1 MTDDATQTEAVKA
14 LKEKY
19 SKDKSVKKWR
29 DYVKFGKK
37 PDAIS
42 MATEQN
48 HYYALDRF
56 CRWSGKSPDELI
68 KMRNRDIEDL
78 LKAYWNDSGSA
89 LMVIGSMKSF
99 FVANHKEIKLPPLNY
114 EPKNHLSIKKED
126 IARMVEVSDLRTK
139 VAILFLF
146 QSTLR
151 DGEFL
156 RLKYKNIKPDFE
168 AGRTPL
174 RVWIV
179 SDEEIRKNRI
189 KIRHR
194 RYDPYVGK
202 ETYEAL
208 VNYFASRE
216 KGTDKIHPEVITD
229 ESPILR
235 QISSPKPVNVGS
247 LDDMIRRVGLRI
259 GLVGMKPHLFRGA
272 SQTAL
277 ETAEFEGAVDT
288 AKIPKNWVDYLV
300 GHKPRG
306 ASAKHYS
313 YPEEKLREA
322 YQKAEPFLSLRAVSS
337 DDSVVKKQVFKTVAK
352 VLNIDIEGIIKRKGL
367 VNIDDLSDEELES
380 LFEDDKKILQNVALS
395 RNMVVNE
402 RESVA
407 DTAIDTSITNHV
419 SKVCD
424 SYPGPYDIVEGE
436 HKLIEYLNKGGWGYE
451 AELPG
456 GKFLVKR
463 TEAR

>member
-1 MTDDATQTEAVKA
+1 MDGDNDNAQTKAVKA

-19 SKDKSVKKWR
+19 SKHHSVKKWR
-29 DYVKFGKK
+29 DFIAFGKK
-37 PDAIS
+37 RDAIS
-42 MATEQN
+42 IATEQN

-56 CRWSGKSPDELI
+56 CRWSSKNPDELI
-68 KMRNRDIEDL
+68 KIRNRDLEDL
-78 LKAYWNDSGSA
+78 LKTYWNSSGSA
-89 LMVIGSMKSF
+89 LTVIGSMKSF
-99 FVANHKEIKLPPLNY
+99 FEANHKEIKLPPLNY
-114 EPKNHLSIKKED
+114 EPKNQLSIKKED
-126 IARMVEVSDLRTK
+126 IARMVKVSDLRTK
-139 VAILFLF
+139 VAIHFLF

-156 RLKYKNIKPDFE
+156 RLKYKHIKPDFE

-179 SDEEIRKNRI
+179 GDEEIRRNRI

-202 ETYEAL
+202 ETYEVL
-208 VNYFASRE
+208 VNYFDSRR
-216 KGTDKIHPEVITD
+216 KGTDKIPPEVITD
-229 ESPILR
+229 ESPLLR
-235 QISSPKPVNVGS
+235 QISKPKPVSVVS
-247 LDDMIRRVGLRI
+247 LDDMIKRAGLKI
-259 GLVGMKPHLFRGA
+259 GLEGMKPHLFRGA
-272 SQTAL
+272 GQTAL

-288 AKIPKNWVDYLV
+288 AKIPKNWVDYLI

-322 YQKAEPFLSLRAVSS
+322 YQKAEPFLSLGAAPP
-337 DDSVVKKQVFKTVAK
+337 DDSIVKKQVFKTVAR
-352 VLNIDIEGIIKRKGL
+352 VLNIDVEGIIKRKGR
-367 VNIDDLSDEELES
+367 VSIDDLSDEELES
-380 LFEDDKKILQNVALS
+380 LFEEDKTVLQNAILS
-395 RNMVVNE
+395 RNIAVKELVTNP
-402 RESVA
+402 
-407 DTAIDTSITNHV
+407 DIDILTTNQTSKI
-419 SKVCD
+419 SD
-424 SYPGPYDIVEGE
+424 SQQGPYDIVEGE

-463 TEAR
+463 M